1 MEVIQSVL
9 SQLDGARLDAM
20 SRQLGAS
27 PQQTERAI
35 EAALP
40 LLLGQLAR
48 NSAEPQGAQSLQHA
62 LAKDHAQVDLEGL
75 LGAVL
80 GGGGQAMG
88 GQRDPVADGTGI
100 LEHVFG
106 QRRQRVANS
115 VGQFGGMSGQQSG
128 RLLSM
133 LAPIVMAV
141 LSRAMQNRGGGTSGL
156 GDVLGNERREIER
169 NPATGGL
176 LGKVLDRDGD
186 GDVDVSDLLG
196 NGRLL
201 GGLLGGGRR

>member
-1 MEVIQSVL
+1 MEVMQSVMSAL
-9 SQLDGARLDAM
+9 DSQRVDAM
-20 SRQLGAS
+20 SRQLGTS

-48 NSAEPQGAQSLQHA
+48 NSAQPQGAQSLHRA
-62 LAKDHAQVDLEGL
+62 LAKDHSQVDLNGL

-80 GGGGQAMG
+80 GGGQGLGNNAPMQ
-88 GQRDPVADGTGI
+88 DGAGI

-106 QRRQRVANS
+106 QRQQRVASS
-115 VGQFGGMSGQQSG
+115 VGQFGGMNGQQTG
-128 RLLSM
+128 RLLQM
-133 LAPIVMAV
+133 LAPIVMAM
-141 LSRAMQNRGGGTSGL
+141 LSRAMQNKGGTTSGL
-156 GDVLGNERREIER
+156 GDVLGNEQRTIEK
-169 NPATGGL
+169 NPGAGGL

-196 NGRLL
+196 GGRLL
-201 GGLLGGGRR
+201 GGLFGRQ